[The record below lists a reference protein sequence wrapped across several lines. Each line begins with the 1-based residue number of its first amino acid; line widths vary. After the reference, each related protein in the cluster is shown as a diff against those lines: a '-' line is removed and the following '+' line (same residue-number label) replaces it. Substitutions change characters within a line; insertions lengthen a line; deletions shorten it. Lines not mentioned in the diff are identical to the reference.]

1 MGAATAERDG
11 RTAAADAAGRGAPEP
26 RLTEQHLRECHGCGL
41 FQMMPAMPP
50 GAVARCARCNGT
62 LRRTRKDPL
71 GAPLAFNLGGLVLFC
86 IALTTTMMTLDS
98 SGLKLDASLLS
109 GPRDL
114 QSDGMWELAVV
125 VLLTSV
131 AAPLAKL
138 SGMIY
143 VLLGLRLRRAPR
155 HLRQVFGWME
165 RVRPWAMVEVY
176 MLGIIVAYTKMVDM
190 AQVHIGPGLYALAG
204 VMVLMSAGDV
214 ALDRDAV
221 WEEMEHR
228 GLADP
233 EDVGGRLDP
242 ATAAFRGAVGC
253 ECCGLVSIPASE
265 HAHCRRCGAGLEH
278 RKPQSL
284 QRSWAFLIAAVVMY
298 VPANYFPV
306 MTIISLGVGEPSTIL
321 GGVEELI
328 DSNMWPLAALVFFA
342 SITVPVLKIISMV
355 ILLITTRAGTP
366 GRLRDRTT
374 LYRIVDA
381 VGRWSMIDVFM
392 ISILVALVRFG
403 ALITIE
409 PGIGAMA
416 FASVVIL
423 TMFAAESFDPRL
435 MWDNAQTRAAN
446 ETAKVSH
453 A

>member
-1 MGAATAERDG
+1 MSVP
-11 RTAAADAAGRGAPEP
+11 AG
-26 RLTEQHLRECHGCGL
+26 
-41 FQMMPAMPP
+41 
-50 GAVARCARCNGT
+50 
-62 LRRTRKDPL
+62 
-71 GAPLAFNLGGLVLFC
+71 
-86 IALTTTMMTLDS
+86 
-98 SGLKLDASLLS
+98 
-109 GPRDL
+109 
-114 QSDGMWELAVV
+114 
-125 VLLTSV
+125 
-131 AAPLAKL
+131 
-138 SGMIY
+138 
-143 VLLGLRLRRAPR
+143 
-155 HLRQVFGWME
+155 
-165 RVRPWAMVEVY
+165 
-176 MLGIIVAYTKMVDM
+176 
-190 AQVHIGPGLYALAG
+190 
-204 VMVLMSAGDV
+204 
-214 ALDRDAV
+214 
-221 WEEMEHR
+221 
-228 GLADP
+228 
-233 EDVGGRLDP
+233 
-242 ATAAFRGAVGC
+242 
-253 ECCGLVSIPASE
+253 E

-278 RKPQSL
+278 RKPKSL

-355 ILLITTRAGTP
+355 ILLFTTRAGTP